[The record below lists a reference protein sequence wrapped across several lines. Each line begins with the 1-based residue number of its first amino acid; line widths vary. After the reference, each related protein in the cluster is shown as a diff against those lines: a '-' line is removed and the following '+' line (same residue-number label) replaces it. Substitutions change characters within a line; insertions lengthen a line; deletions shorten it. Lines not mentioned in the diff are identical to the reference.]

1 MNTATYYLR
10 AKQVGLSVAELDEI
24 EEGMVVDLI
33 IESGNDSYKYKE
45 VANQEDFD
53 KF

>member
-1 MNTATYYLR
+1 MLR
-10 AKQVGLSVAELDEI
+10 CFQVGLRIADLEQLSI
-24 EEGMVVDLI
+24 GMVYDI
-33 IESGNDSYKYKE
+33 FTESNNDSYKYKQ

>member
-1 MNTATYYLR
+1 MTTPIYVLR
-10 AKQVGLSVAELDEI
+10 CVQLGLRISELDEL
-24 EEGMVVDLI
+24 DLGFVI
-33 IESGNDSYKYKE
+33 DMITELGNDDFKYKE